1 MVLCCTSIPSEQR
14 VSYFVL
20 RCQGHPILAFFVLLM
35 CVQTV
40 LAKQAE
46 DMGALH
52 RLDLTAEVT
61 HLIVGEY
68 DTPKYRFVAKQRPD
82 VRVMRA
88 DWVEAMR
95 LLWTQDEEIDVA
107 ALEQEYTLQ
116 TFAGLRI
123 CLTGF
128 EDRE

>member
-1 MVLCCTSIPSEQR
+1 MSNVHES
-14 VSYFVL
+14 
-20 RCQGHPILAFFVLLM
+20 LLSHQLIRF
-35 CVQTV
+35 QTV
-40 LAKQAE
+40 LAQQAE

-82 VRVMRA
+82 VKIMRP

-95 LLWTQDEEIDVA
+95 LLWTQDEEIDVP
-107 ALEQEYTLQ
+107 ALEREYTLQ
-116 TFAGLRI
+116 TFAGLSI

-128 EDRE
+128 EDCELLCL